1 MKEDKDTRE
10 EKLLIETKDG
20 VEIPLWL
27 YLPDQ
32 PRAVIQFNPG
42 TAAKMRFYQPFL
54 RFLAER
60 NFVVGQLGYRGCAEG
75 PATDL
80 KSCGFSYA
88 DYGLFDIPAGRAY
101 LKNRFPDLPFLFVG
115 HSGGGQQLPFCEDLN
130 DVAGAHFFGVSTG
143 YAPGMPLH
151 YRLQSHLFFYVIG
164 PLSIALKG
172 YVAVQ
177 GLGIMEDLPKK
188 AFSDWRDWCTSPDYF
203 FDTRFYGKTVRAA
216 DFDRINFPIH
226 HCHAS
231 DETIS
236 TSENVRTFWRHWS
249 SKAGITQQ
257 LLRPADYSVK
267 EIVHFGYF
275 RRKMKDTLWVEVAER
290 LEGWIENKRGRA

>member
-1 MKEDKDTRE
+1 MKEGGDVKE
-10 EKLLIETKDG
+10 EKLLIEAGDG

-32 PRAVIQFNPG
+32 PKSVIQFNPG

-54 RFLAER
+54 RFLAQR
-60 NFVVGQLGYRGCAEG
+60 GFAVGQLGYRGSAEG
-75 PATDL
+75 PATNL
-80 KSCGFSYA
+80 KDCGFGYA
-88 DYGLFDIPAGRAY
+88 DYGLLDIPAGRAY
-101 LKNRFPDLPFLFVG
+101 LQQKFPGLPFLFVG
-115 HSGGGQQLPFCEDLN
+115 HSGGGQQLPFCENLK

-151 YRLQSHLFFYVIG
+151 YRLQSHFFFYLFG

-172 YVAVQ
+172 YVAAKRF
-177 GLGIMEDLPKK
+177 GIMEDLPPK
-188 AFSDWRDWCTSPDYF
+188 AFNDWKDWCTSPDYF
-203 FDTRFYGKTVRAA
+203 FDPRFYGTTVPEV
-216 DFDRINFPIH
+216 DFGRIDFPIH

-290 LEGWIENKRGRA
+290 LESWVENKKGRA